1 MSASTDNGVIRVC
14 AAALVL
20 VALTSCGHPT
30 QQPDVTSTSAATTTT
45 TPPPA
50 LPPPPPI
57 TPAEFAPIADL
68 VNAEI
73 AGHRLPGAVVLVGHD
88 GQVVYRQAFGA
99 RKLPGEPGLDG
110 NAAPA
115 EPMTTDTIFDLASM
129 TKALATTTAIMQ
141 LREQGRI
148 DVDQPVQAYLP
159 GFNPTDDP
167 RRAQVTIRMLLTHTS
182 GIGGDLSMQGPW
194 GLNPADKATGIHLAE
209 VSSLEFGP
217 GEGFHYN
224 DINFILLGEI
234 LEQITGQPED
244 QYVAEHV
251 FGPLDMADTR
261 YLPPAKACGPE
272 RIRGNATAL
281 DHDLP
286 QPADCPPGSWSTEL
300 LARIAPT
307 ALDEDNQADPALNP
321 DFGRPLRGTV
331 HDPTARRLGGVSGN
345 AGVFSTADDVGRF
358 AQALLDRRAGNA
370 SAFPLTQSSVLTMS
384 TPQQP
389 PPITAQRGFGWD
401 IDTPLSGPRGL
412 AFPIGSFGHTGFTG
426 VSLWMDPG
434 SDTYVV
440 VLANVIHQ
448 RGGPPITK
456 LAGEVATAAGRAL
469 HLYS

>member
-1 MSASTDNGVIRVC
+1 VIR
-14 AAALVL
+14 ARALFL
-20 VALTSCGHPT
+20 VAVAVTSCGHAT
-30 QQPDVTSTSAATTTT
+30 QEPVGTSTSVATTTT
-45 TPPPA
+45 TPPPPPA

-57 TPAEFAPIADL
+57 TPGEFAPIANL
-68 VNAEI
+68 VDADI
-73 AGHRLPGAVVLVGHD
+73 ADHRLPGAVVLVGHD
-88 GQVVYRQAFGA
+88 GQVVYRQAFGD

-110 NAAPA
+110 KPAPA

-141 LREQGRI
+141 LHEQGRI
-148 DVDQPVQAYLP
+148 EFDEPVQNYLP

-194 GLNPADKATGIHLAE
+194 GLNPADKAAGIHLAE

-224 DINFILLGEI
+224 DINFILLGQI

-244 QYVAEHV
+244 EYVAEHV
-251 FGPLDMADTR
+251 FGPLGMTETR
-261 YLPPAKACGPE
+261 YLPPSKACGPQ
-272 RIRGNATAL
+272 RIRGAALAL
-281 DHDLP
+281 DQELP
-286 QPADCPPGSWSTEL
+286 RPADCPPGSWSTDL

-358 AQALLDRRAGNA
+358 AQALLDRRAGRA
-370 SAFPLTQSSVLTMS
+370 SPFPLTQSSVLTMT

-389 PPITAQRGFGWD
+389 GNISDQRGFGWD
-401 IDTPLSGPRGL
+401 IDTPLSGPRGQI
-412 AFPIGSFGHTGFTG
+412 FPVGSFGHTGFTG
-426 VSLWMDPG
+426 VSLWVDPA

-456 LAGEVATAAGRAL
+456 LAGQVATAAGRAL
-469 HLYS
+469 NLG

>member
-1 MSASTDNGVIRVC
+1 MIR
-14 AAALVL
+14 ARALFL
-20 VALTSCGHPT
+20 VAVAVTSCGHAT
-30 QQPDVTSTSAATTTT
+30 QEPVGTSTSVATTTT

-57 TPAEFAPIADL
+57 TPGEFAPIANL
-68 VNAEI
+68 VDADI
-73 AGHRLPGAVVLVGHD
+73 ADHRLPGAVVLVGHD
-88 GQVVYRQAFGA
+88 GQVVYRQAFGD

-110 NAAPA
+110 KPAPA

-141 LREQGRI
+141 LHEQGRI
-148 DVDQPVQAYLP
+148 EFDEPVQNYLP

-194 GLNPADKATGIHLAE
+194 GLNPADKAAGIHLAE

-224 DINFILLGEI
+224 DINFILLGQI

-244 QYVAEHV
+244 EYVAEHV
-251 FGPLDMADTR
+251 FGPLGMTETR
-261 YLPPAKACGPE
+261 YLPPSKACGPQ
-272 RIRGNATAL
+272 RIRGAALAL
-281 DHDLP
+281 DQELP
-286 QPADCPPGSWSTEL
+286 RPADCPPGSWSTDL

-358 AQALLDRRAGNA
+358 AQALLDRRAGRA
-370 SAFPLTQSSVLTMS
+370 SPFPLTQSSVLTMT

-389 PPITAQRGFGWD
+389 GNISDQRGFGWD
-401 IDTPLSGPRGL
+401 IDTPLSGPRGQI
-412 AFPIGSFGHTGFTG
+412 FPVGSFGHTGFTG
-426 VSLWMDPG
+426 VSLWVDPA

-456 LAGEVATAAGRAL
+456 LAGQVATAAGRAL
-469 HLYS
+469 NLG